1 MKERSYKKSQLGPG
15 LLLSYVNI
23 GLGALIPVF
32 YTPVMLSL
40 LGQSEYGLYKLAG
53 STTSYLSLMA
63 FGVGSAVTRYLIKAR
78 TEGGRQAE
86 ENTLG
91 LFCVIFRVIAA
102 LTALAGAALVL
113 GLGPVYGGSLTA
125 AELARMR
132 VLTAILAAN
141 MAVSFLASS
150 YSAAATAHER
160 FVFIQTVNILTTVS
174 VPLINLALLLLGY
187 RSVAMA
193 LTSLGVNI
201 LARALYA
208 VYVRRALGLR
218 PRYADMPSGL
228 LREILAFSFWVF
240 LGNVVGQLY
249 SATDMVVIGATP
261 SLAAVGAAVYS
272 LGYTFPN
279 ILFTLAQVTPGL
291 FMPEANRLV
300 FSGASDGELTDLVIR
315 VGRMQAF
322 LVALAVSGFIAFGRP
337 FLEFY
342 AGPDYRG
349 AYAVAVIVMVPNCI
363 PLVQSAAHSVL
374 QAKNMHRFRSL
385 VYLLIAALNV
395 AFTIPL
401 VRRYGVVGA
410 AIPTGAAYLLGNGLI
425 LNLYYHRRV
434 GLDIPRFWRAVGPVF
449 ALAACLCAGTLLLSR
464 LVDFYR
470 LPVLAAGIAA
480 YTAVYAVLVW
490 LLFLRSRP
498 AGDELRRL
506 LRP

>member
-1 MKERSYKKSQLGPG
+1 MERSSKKSQLGPG
-15 LLLSYVNI
+15 MLLSYINV
-23 GLGALIPVF
+23 GLGVLVPVF

-63 FGVGSAVTRYLIKAR
+63 FGVGSAVTRYLIRAR
-78 TEGGRQAE
+78 TEGGAE
-86 ENTLG
+86 AEANTLG

-102 LTALAGAALVL
+102 LTAAAGVGLVL
-113 GLGPVYGGSLTA
+113 LLGPPYGGSLTA

-132 VLTAILAAN
+132 ILTAILAAN
-141 MAVSFLASS
+141 MAVSFLASA

-160 FVFIQTVNILTTVS
+160 FVFIQTVNILTTAG
-174 VPLINLALLLLGY
+174 VPLINLALLLLGF
-187 RSVAMA
+187 RSVALA
-193 LTSLGVNI
+193 VSSLGVNV
-201 LARALYA
+201 LVRGVYA

-218 PRYADMPSGL
+218 PRYAAMPSGL

-240 LGNVVGQLY
+240 VGGVVGQLY
-249 SATDMVVIGATP
+249 NAADMVIIGATP

-279 ILFTLAQVTPGL
+279 LLFALAQVTPGL
-291 FMPEANRLV
+291 FMPAVNRLV

-315 VGRMQAF
+315 VGRLQAYI
-322 LVALAVSGFIAFGRP
+322 VALTVSGFIAFGRP

-342 AGPDYRG
+342 AGPAYRG
-349 AYAVAVIVMVPNCI
+349 AYAVAVIVMVPNCV

-385 VYLLIAALNV
+385 VYLAIAALNV
-395 AFTIPL
+395 ALTIPL
-401 VRRYGVVGA
+401 VRLYGVVGA
-410 AIPTGAAYLLGNGLI
+410 AIPTGGAYLLGNGLI

-449 ALAACLCAGTLLLSR
+449 ALAAALCAVTLALSR

-470 LPVLAAGIAA
+470 LPVLAGGVAA
-480 YTAVYAVLVW
+480 YTVVYAALLW
-490 LLFLRSRP
+490 LLILRNRP

>member
-1 MKERSYKKSQLGPG
+1 MERSPGKSQLGPG
-15 LLLSYVNI
+15 MLLSYINV
-23 GLGALIPVF
+23 GLGVLVPVF

-63 FGVGSAVTRYLIKAR
+63 FGVGSAVTRYLIRAR
-78 TEGGRQAE
+78 TEGGAE
-86 ENTLG
+86 AEANTLG

-102 LTALAGAALVL
+102 LTA
-113 GLGPVYGGSLTA
+113 

-132 VLTAILAAN
+132 ILTAILAAN
-141 MAVSFLASS
+141 MAVSFLASA

-160 FVFIQTVNILTTVS
+160 FVFIQTVNILTTAG
-174 VPLINLALLLLGY
+174 VPLINLALLLLGF
-187 RSVAMA
+187 RSVALA
-193 LTSLGVNI
+193 VSSLGVNV
-201 LARALYA
+201 LVRGVYA

-218 PRYADMPSGL
+218 PRYAAMPSGL

-240 LGNVVGQLY
+240 VGGVVGQLY
-249 SATDMVVIGATP
+249 NAADMVIIGATP

-279 ILFTLAQVTPGL
+279 LLFALAQVTPGL
-291 FMPEANRLV
+291 FMPAVNRLV

-315 VGRMQAF
+315 VGRLQAYI
-322 LVALAVSGFIAFGRP
+322 VALTVSGFIAFGRP

-342 AGPDYRG
+342 AGPAYRG
-349 AYAVAVIVMVPNCI
+349 AYAVAVIVMVPNCV

-385 VYLLIAALNV
+385 VYLAIAALNV
-395 AFTIPL
+395 ALTIPL
-401 VRRYGVVGA
+401 VRLYGVVGA
-410 AIPTGAAYLLGNGLI
+410 AIPTGGAYLLGNGLI

-449 ALAACLCAGTLLLSR
+449 ALAAALCAVTLALSR

-470 LPVLAAGIAA
+470 LPVLAGGVAA
-480 YTAVYAVLVW
+480 YTVVYAALLW
-490 LLFLRSRP
+490 LLILRNRP